1 MFQELKSLLVKRPL
15 TITIAMLDNEQ
26 IRLNVV
32 PHPRPEDKK
41 VNEQISYSH
50 KNEVA
55 SVPDEDSLGYG

>member
-32 PHPRPEDKK
+32 PHPGQRTKKSTNKSTIRIRAKSRPFQKRLLK
-41 VNEQISYSH
+41 H
-50 KNEVA
+50 
-55 SVPDEDSLGYG
+55 